1 MGPFAE
7 VAVLLIS
14 TLGTLYLTVIML
26 RFLFQVVRADFY
38 NPLSQ
43 FIVRATNPLL
53 LPLRKIIPGFGG
65 LDLAALVLALLFHW
79 VVIQLLLVLAGPGF
93 LNPVTVLIWAIVGTI
108 SLVLNIFFVA
118 LLVMIIASWIAPMS
132 HHPVLMLIHQLVEPA
147 MAPFRKIIPPMGGLD
162 ITPIFAFLAIQV
174 CRVFLNHFAASVSL
188 WPQFVLGI

>member
-7 VAVLLIS
+7 IAVLLIS
-14 TLGTLYLTVIML
+14 TLGTFYLAIILL

-43 FIVRATNPLL
+43 FIVRATNPPL
-53 LPLRKIIPGFGG
+53 LPLRKIIPSIGG
-65 LDLAALVLALLFHW
+65 LDLAALILALLFHW
-79 VVIQLLLVLAGPGF
+79 LVIQLLAVSYGAGF
-93 LNPVTVLIWAIVGTI
+93 LNPINVLIWALIGSI
-108 SLVLNIFFVA
+108 SLMLNIFFVA

-132 HHPVLMLIHQLVEPA
+132 HHPVLMLIRQLVEPA
-147 MAPFRKIIPPMGGLD
+147 MAPFRRIIPPMGGLD

-188 WPQFVLGI
+188 PRVIVLGI

>member
-1 MGPFAE
+1 MSPFAE
-7 VAVLLIS
+7 VAVLLIGS
-14 TLGTLYLTVIML
+14 LGTLYLTIIML

-53 LPLRKIIPGFGG
+53 LPLRKIVPGIGG
-65 LDLAALVLALLFHW
+65 LDLASLVLALLFHW
-79 VVIQLLLVLAGPGF
+79 IIIQLLALAGFGTF
-93 LNPVTVLIWAIVGTI
+93 VSPVNALIWAFIGTV

-118 LLVMIIASWIAPMS
+118 LLVMIIASWVAPMS
-132 HHPVLMLIHQLVEPA
+132 SHPVLMLIHQLVEPA

-174 CRVFLNHFAASVSL
+174 CRVFLDHFAASASL
-188 WPQFVLGI
+188 PRVIVLGI

>member
-14 TLGTLYLTVIML
+14 TLGTLYLTIIML

-38 NPLSQ
+38 NPVSQ
-43 FIVRATNPLL
+43 VIVRATNPLL
-53 LPLRKIIPGFGG
+53 LPLRRIIPGIGG
-65 LDLAALVLALLFHW
+65 MDLAALVLALAFHW
-79 VVIQLLLVLAGPGF
+79 LVIQLLAAAYGAGF
-93 LNPVTVLIWAIVGTI
+93 LNPVSVLIWAFIGTI

-188 WPQFVLGI
+188 PSAIVLGI

>member
-7 VAVLLIS
+7 IAVLLIS
-14 TLGTLYLTVIML
+14 TLGTLYLTIIML

-43 FIVRATNPLL
+43 FIVKATNPLL
-53 LPLRKIIPGFGG
+53 LPLRKIIPGVGG

-79 VVIQLLLVLAGPGF
+79 LVIQLLATAYGAGF
-93 LNPVTVLIWAIVGTI
+93 LNPVSVLIWALIGTI
-108 SLVLNIFFVA
+108 SLVLNVFFVA

-132 HHPVLMLIHQLVEPA
+132 RHPILMLIHQLVEPA

-188 WPQFVLGI
+188 PRVIVLGI

>member
-1 MGPFAE
+1 MNPFAD

-14 TLGTLYLTVIML
+14 SLGTLYLTIIML

-53 LPLRKIIPGFGG
+53 LPLRKIIPGIGG

-79 VVIQLLLVLAGPGF
+79 IVIELLALAGFGVIVS
-93 LNPVTVLIWAIVGTI
+93 PVNALVWAFIGTI
-108 SLVLNIFFVA
+108 SLVLNIFFVS

-132 HHPVLMLIHQLVEPA
+132 SHPVLMLIHQLVEPA

-174 CRVFLNHFAASVSL
+174 CRVFLNHFAGAVAL
-188 WPQFVLGI
+188 PTKIVLGI

>member
-1 MGPFAE
+1 MSPFAE

-14 TLGTLYLTVIML
+14 SLGTLYLTIIML

-53 LPLRKIIPGFGG
+53 LPLRKIIPGVGG
-65 LDLAALVLALLFHW
+65 LDLAALVLALLFHFI
-79 VVIQLLLVLAGPGF
+79 VIELLALAGF
-93 LNPVTVLIWAIVGTI
+93 STLVSPVNALVWALIGTV

-132 HHPVLMLIHQLVEPA
+132 SHPVLMLIHQLVEPA

-174 CRVFLNHFAASVSL
+174 CRVFLNHFAAAASL
-188 WPQFVLGI
+188 PPRIVLGI